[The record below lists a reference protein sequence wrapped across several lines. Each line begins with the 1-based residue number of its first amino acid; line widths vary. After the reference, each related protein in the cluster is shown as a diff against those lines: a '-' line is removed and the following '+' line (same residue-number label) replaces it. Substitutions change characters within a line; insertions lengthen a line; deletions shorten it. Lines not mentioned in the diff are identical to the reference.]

1 MAQLRLP
8 ATTALALV
16 LLALCTA
23 VAHAD
28 PNLARVRF
36 FACVAGDSLAQQVPA
51 NTPLYTRHGYV
62 SGTRGLVTE
71 AVLDTTDT
79 FAVTTSSGR
88 GEMTQPTYGPVTRQ
102 PDGTW
107 IASYQVDLG
116 SLAPGETMTIHWTYT
131 VDHPL
136 ADLVQPSDSWDPAA
150 NGYSAWDGTGLKY
163 QDVGTAGLHD
173 LGTCTVTAVAS

>member
-1 MAQLRLP
+1 MAQLRLR
-8 ATTALALV
+8 AAAALALA
-16 LLALCTA
+16 LLALCTGL
-23 VAHAD
+23 AHAD

-36 FACVAGDSLAQQVPA
+36 FACVAGDSLARQVPA
-51 NTPLYTRHGYV
+51 NTLLYTRHGYAG
-62 SGTRGLVTE
+62 GTRGLVTE

-88 GEMTQPTYGPVTRQ
+88 SATIQPTYGPVTQQ

-107 IASYQVDLG
+107 IASSQVDLG

-136 ADLVQPSDSWDPAA
+136 ADLVPPSDAWDPAA
-150 NGYSAWDGTGLKY
+150 NGYPAWDGTGLKY
-163 QDVGTAGLHD
+163 QDLGTAGLHD